1 MIDLPR
7 LARGQVTDPDG
18 VGFLRELLYFVRAMG
33 LDQSTI
39 DSIRRFDFSRTAHLA
54 FVHSM

>member
-7 LARGQVTDPDG
+7 LPRGQVTDSDG
-18 VGFLRELLYFVRAMG
+18 VGFLRELLCFVRAMG

-39 DSIRRFDFSRTAHLA
+39 DSIRRFDFSRTAQLA

>member
-7 LARGQVTDPDG
+7 LARGQVTDSDS

>member
-18 VGFLRELLYFVRAMG
+18 VSFLRELLYFVRAMG
-33 LDQSTI
+33 LDQPTI
-39 DSIRRFDFSRTAHLA
+39 DSIRRFDFSHTAHLA